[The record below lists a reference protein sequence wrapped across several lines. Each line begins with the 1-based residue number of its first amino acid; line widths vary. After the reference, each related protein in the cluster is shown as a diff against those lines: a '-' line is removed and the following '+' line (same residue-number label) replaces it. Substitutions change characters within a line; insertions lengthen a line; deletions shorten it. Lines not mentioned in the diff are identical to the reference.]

1 MPDDGYVYLTSEG
14 KQKLENELRE
24 LKSVKRPELV
34 KAIAHARSLGDLSEN
49 AEYHAAK
56 EAQVHLE
63 RRIADL
69 EYMFS
74 RARIIDENDMPAGE
88 ARLLSKVRLLE
99 LKSKEEEEYFL
110 VNPEEA
116 DFDNGK
122 LSIKSPI
129 GAALLGK
136 KEGETIEV
144 KVPSGVLLYKVLS
157 ITR

>member
-1 MPDDGYVYLTSEG
+1 MPDDGFVYLTSEG
-14 KQKLENELRE
+14 KQKLETELRE
-24 LKSVKRPELV
+24 LKTVKRPELV

-63 RRIADL
+63 RRIAEL

-74 RARIIDENDMPAGE
+74 RARVIDENNLPTGE

-116 DFDNGK
+116 DYDNGK

-144 KVPSGVLLYKVLS
+144 KVPSGVLRYKVIS
-157 ITR
+157 VTR